1 MACNSITL
9 SGVALDCSNVGGLSK
24 VYIAPVADVTG
35 VTVSTSGTTATISM
49 AAGKTF
55 KEFSF
60 RRGNSNFAS
69 EGSRDDAAGTY
80 FVTTTLTAQFNKME
94 AAKRVEM
101 TNLVNAPA
109 YVIALDNN
117 GIYWLIGYGSYGSS
131 SVSAASGA
139 QRGEANAYTLT
150 LVSETN
156 ELPYEVPSAQMSGII

>member
-24 VYIAPVADVTG
+24 IYIAPIVDVSG
-35 VTVSTSGTTATISM
+35 ITVSATGTTASITM
-49 AAGKTF
+49 ASGKTF

-60 RRGNSNFAS
+60 RKGNANFTS

-101 TNLVNAPA
+101 VNLVNAPA

-117 GIYWLIGYGSYGSS
+117 GIYWLIGYGSYGTS

-150 LVSETN
+150 LTAETN
-156 ELPYEVPSAQMSGII
+156 ELPYEVPSSQMSGLI